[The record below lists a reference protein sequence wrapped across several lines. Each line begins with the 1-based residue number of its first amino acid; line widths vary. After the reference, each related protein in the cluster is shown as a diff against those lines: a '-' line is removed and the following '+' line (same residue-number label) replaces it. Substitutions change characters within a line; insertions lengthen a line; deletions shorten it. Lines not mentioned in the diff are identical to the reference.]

1 MTKTR
6 ASVHPLFDPSSRY
19 GQLRAGVRA
28 EGKMRGFFRF
38 RWVCAKLDGLPLPQ
52 GPGSPA
58 AEAQQLFEEECASG
72 LTLLDSFSVEALF
85 LSTGPL
91 HELGRWRVHLG
102 LIRETENLRALGC
115 KGCVPLD
122 VSESRRCRAFLL
134 HPKVVAKLQARMG
147 RPLLE
152 AFSAETLE
160 DDPEV
165 ARMLASAPEMEGIC
179 REGKAAFD
187 RLPVPDRYDA
197 FPPFDEPLT
206 VVVVIDDA
214 E

>member
-6 ASVHPLFDPSSRY
+6 ASVHPLFDSSSRY

-28 EGKMRGFFRF
+28 EGKMLGFFRF

-52 GPGSPA
+52 GPGAPV
-58 AEAQQLFEEECASG
+58 AEAQQLFEEERASG
-72 LTLLDSFSVEALF
+72 LTLLDSFSAEALF

-91 HELGRWRVHLG
+91 HELGRWRVHFG
-102 LIRETENLRALGC
+102 LIRETDNLRALGC

-147 RPLLE
+147 GRPLLH
-152 AFSAETLE
+152 AFSAEVLA

-165 ARMLASAPEMEGIC
+165 ARMLASAPEMEGVC
-179 REGKAAFD
+179 HDGKVVFD
-187 RLPVPDRYDA
+187 RLPVPDHRDA
-197 FPPFDEPLT
+197 FPPSEEPLQ
-206 VVVVIDDA
+206 VVIVLEAD
-214 E
+214 